1 MENEDKEYQKSLEFW
16 IKSQEMYIASLER
29 DYKYLEE
36 GIQHDINSLKLKQE
50 AIQFEKQRLI
60 NVKNK

>member
-1 MENEDKEYQKSLEFW
+1 MENEDKEYQKSLDFW

>member
-1 MENEDKEYQKSLEFW
+1 MKNEDKEYQKFLDFW

-29 DYKYLEE
+29 DYKLLEE

-50 AIQFEKQRLI
+50 AIQFEHQRLI

>member
-1 MENEDKEYQKSLEFW
+1 MEDKEYEKSLDFW

-50 AIQFEKQRLI
+50 AIQFEKARLI

>member
-1 MENEDKEYQKSLEFW
+1 MKNEDKEYQKSLDFW

-50 AIQFEKQRLI
+50 AIQFEYQRLI

>member
-1 MENEDKEYQKSLEFW
+1 MKNEDKEYQKSLDFW

-50 AIQFEKQRLI
+50 AIQFEHQRLI